1 MRSGW
6 WWVYRLRSAVLC
18 LGGGY
23 VDQKQNCARFAEFD
37 SLNREEDLSTSTKQ
51 SELDHLR

>member
-1 MRSGW
+1 M
-6 WWVYRLRSAVLC
+6 
-18 LGGGY
+18 
-23 VDQKQNCARFAEFD
+23 DQKQNCARFAEFD